1 MSHRVLPPTRLLAV
15 IVPVCVA
22 GLGVTLGA
30 IASFAVTPHKT
41 TTVIGIAALLAAS
54 TLADRFPVP
63 VEGIDAAASRSPSSS
78 GSPRSSSSAGPPA

>member
-41 TTVIGIAALLAAS
+41 TTVVGIAALLAAS
-54 TLADRFPVP
+54 ALADRFPVP
-63 VEGIDAAASRSPSSS
+63 VEGIGILRNRVVAA
-78 GSPRSSSSAGPPA
+78 